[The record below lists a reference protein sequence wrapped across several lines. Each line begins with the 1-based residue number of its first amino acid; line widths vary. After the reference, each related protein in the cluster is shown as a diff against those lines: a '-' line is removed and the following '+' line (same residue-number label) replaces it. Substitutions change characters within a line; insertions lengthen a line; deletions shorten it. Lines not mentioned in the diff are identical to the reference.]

1 MALVVGTLAVGLPEP
16 ARAAVTIPAGF
27 IEGTVADVS
36 APTDLAFLPDGRMLV
51 SSKPGVLR
59 MIKNDVV
66 LPTPVVDLSAKVC
79 SRREEGLGAVA
90 VDPAYST
97 NHFVYLFYTFNR
109 VGTCYTYDDGSIV
122 LTKGPVNRLSR
133 FVLPAGSDV
142 IDPASEVVILDN
154 MAALGM
160 HNGGDIEFGA
170 DGLLYVTVG
179 DAGCRVTDQ
188 TKCQASNDNAR
199 SLALPLGKVLRV
211 TRNGAVPAD
220 NPYASAPGARRCTNP
235 AGVPPG
241 SGPCSE
247 IFATGLRNPFRFS
260 FKPGTNTFHINDVG
274 LALWEEIDLGAKGA
288 DYGWNVREGHCA
300 TR

>member
-1 MALVVGTLAVGLPEP
+1 MRRMTRPKPGGLAVFLRVLSRRRVRRVGRPDRLTGVLGVMALVVGTLAVGLPEP

-66 LPTPVVDLSAKVC
+66 VPTPVVDLSAKVC

-122 LTKGPVNRLSR
+122 LTKGPVNRLS
-133 FVLPAGSDV
+133 P
-142 IDPASEVVILDN
+142 
-154 MAALGM
+154 
-160 HNGGDIEFGA
+160 
-170 DGLLYVTVG
+170 
-179 DAGCRVTDQ
+179 
-188 TKCQASNDNAR
+188 
-199 SLALPLGKVLRV
+199 
-211 TRNGAVPAD
+211 
-220 NPYASAPGARRCTNP
+220 
-235 AGVPPG
+235 
-241 SGPCSE
+241 SG
-247 IFATGLRNPFRFS
+247 
-260 FKPGTNTFHINDVG
+260 
-274 LALWEEIDLGAKGA
+274 
-288 DYGWNVREGHCA
+288 
-300 TR
+300 